1 MPLLHPPTDEMA
13 LHYFVSVFGHALN
26 HAIVSLTLAVWNRHG
41 HMTQQN
47 LICAIVHED
56 IWLQVSPQTKTMV
69 TTQIKSETQ
78 DGVRESHQNDQES
91 RMETYIKKKK
101 IRNRKR
107 EVVLPKWHNATTGV
121 RFILLLLWRYFK
133 RYCSPRE

>member
-1 MPLLHPPTDEMA
+1 
-13 LHYFVSVFGHALN
+13 
-26 HAIVSLTLAVWNRHG
+26 
-41 HMTQQN
+41 MTQQN

-91 RMETYIKKKK
+91 RMETNIKKKK
-101 IRNRKR
+101 KSEIGR
-107 EVVLPKWHNATTGV
+107 EKLCYQND
-121 RFILLLLWRYFK
+121 IM
-133 RYCSPRE
+133 PRQE